1 MTLAQF
7 AAANL
12 VIAAGALVQGSVGF
26 GLALVAGPLLVLIDP
41 RLVPGPLLMASLAL
55 TTLVTWRDFHGV
67 RLADLGWSLPGRV
80 VGTAIA
86 VGALAIVPERRLQLL
101 LGTVMLVSTALA
113 ASNLKLRPAP
123 LSLFG
128 AGTMAGITGT
138 LTSVG
143 GPPMALIY
151 RDESGPR
158 LRGTLSAFFV
168 FGVTIS
174 LIGLALSGHFGR
186 EQALLALAL
195 MPGAPVGFVLSK
207 HAAGVLDR
215 GYTKPVVLA
224 LSAVAAAVVV
234 VKALR

>member
-12 VIAAGALVQGSVGF
+12 VIAAGALLQGSVGF
-26 GLALVAGPLLVLIDP
+26 GFALLAAPLLVLIDA
-41 RLVPGPLLMASLAL
+41 RFVPGPLLMASLAL
-55 TTLVTWRDFHGV
+55 TTLITWREFKSV

-80 VGTAIA
+80 VGTGVA
-86 VGALAIVPERRLQLL
+86 VAALALVPERRLQLL
-101 LGTVMLVSTALA
+101 LGLVMLVSTLLA
-113 ASNLKLRPAP
+113 ASRLRVVPSP
-123 LSLFG
+123 FTLFG

-151 RDESGPR
+151 RDETGPR
-158 LRGTLSAFFV
+158 LRGTLNAFFV

-174 LIGLALSGHFGR
+174 IIGLILSGHFGR

-207 HAAGVLDR
+207 HTAGVLDR

-224 LSAVAAAVVV
+224 LSGIAAAVVV
-234 VKALR
+234 IKALR

>member
-1 MTLAQF
+1 VTLGQF

-12 VIAAGALVQGSVGF
+12 VIAAGALLQGSVGF
-26 GLALVAGPLLVLIDP
+26 GLALVAAPLLVLIDP

-55 TTLVTWRDFHGV
+55 TTLVTWRDFKSV

-80 VGTAIA
+80 VGTAVA
-86 VGALAIVPERRLQLL
+86 VAALSVVPERRLQLL
-101 LGTVMLVSTALA
+101 LGLVMLVSTGLA
-113 ASNLKLRPAP
+113 ASRIKVAPNP

-128 AGTMAGITGT
+128 AGTMAGVTGT
-138 LTSVG
+138 LTSIG

-151 RDESGPR
+151 RDETGPR
-158 LRGTLSAFFV
+158 LRGTLNAFFV

-207 HAAGVLDR
+207 HTAGVLDG
-215 GYTKPVVLA
+215 GYTKPVILA
-224 LSAVAAAVVV
+224 LSGLAAALVVI
-234 VKALR
+234 KAL